1 MSRTKTRLIA
11 ACLGLALAGLAAVQT
26 PVRAGQRDI
35 KLVQVAWG
43 LDDIFFQTVQD
54 GVKYKAEEL
63 AKAGGY
69 KFERT
74 LRGSGNPGQQVT
86 MLESLLAL
94 SPNFMVFCTV
104 DSNLTGP
111 VRQYNARNI
120 PVICNNVT
128 IYGGKH
134 TFVAFDNVIAGE
146 TCGKTLL
153 KLLHDRYGPTVDD
166 LIKAGGVIVQLTG
179 DLKMSAAQER
189 RKGFENIINPILA
202 ANPGLKLV
210 TEEVKWN
217 ADLAYKAMTSFHT
230 QYGNKIIGVYT
241 HDDTSAI
248 GGVWPAMAASGR
260 GFLSDQ
266 PGHVVTVC
274 IDGTTAALQMVR
286 EKKLDAITVQ
296 PAWGEGEVVAMLIDA
311 INKQGDSAIAKV
323 GDLLWANETRP
334 FIMDL
339 IPDQFTAE
347 EHAKGA
353 KPVWAP
359 VEVVEGKTAFG
370 SWDGVW
376 YKTNSTSVVPLDYPA
391 DSKLLWGNFWG
402 YLKDGKWP
410 WDK

>member
-1 MSRTKTRLIA
+1 MASLKLRI
-11 ACLGLALAGLAAVQT
+11 LGVCLALAFTLTAAPRAFSGEKDVNLA
-26 PVRAGQRDI
+26 
-35 KLVQVAWG
+35 QVAWG

-54 GVKYKAEEL
+54 GVKYKMEQL
-63 AKAGGY
+63 AKANGY
-69 KFERT
+69 KFERN
-74 LRGSGNPGQQVT
+74 LKGSNDPGQQVN
-86 MLESLLAL
+86 MLESMLAL
-94 SPNFMVFCTV
+94 NPNFMVFCSV
-104 DSNLTGP
+104 DSNLIGP
-111 VRQYNARNI
+111 VKRYNSRNI

-134 TFVAFDNVIAGE
+134 TFVAFDNVIAGQ
-146 TCGKTLL
+146 TCAKTMIRLL
-153 KLLHDRYGPTVDD
+153 SERYGPKPEDW
-166 LIKAGGVIVQLTG
+166 IKAGGVIVQLTG

-189 RKGFENIINPILA
+189 KKGFEDIMNPIIA

-210 TEEVKWN
+210 TEEAKWN
-217 ADLAYKAMTSFHT
+217 ADIAYRAMTSFHT
-230 QYGNKIIGVYT
+230 QYGKKLIAVYT

-260 GFLSDQ
+260 GFLTDQ
-266 PGHVVTVC
+266 DGHVVTVC
-274 IDGTTAALQMVR
+274 IDGTTAALKMVR
-286 EKKLDAITVQ
+286 EKKLDAICVQ

-311 INKQGDSAIAKV
+311 INRKGDSAIAKV
-323 GDLLWANETRP
+323 GEKLWTNETRP

-347 EHAKGA
+347 EHAKGG

-359 VEVVEGKTAFG
+359 VEVCEGKVAFG

-376 YKTNSTSVVPLDYPA
+376 YKTNSTSVVPFDYPA

-402 YLKDGKWP
+402 FLKEGKWP